1 MTSIVV
7 ETPTTLTT
15 ATTATTLT
23 TTYNNPDLLSLI
35 GQDTHLKRVASTKG
49 GEWAGPCPFCGG
61 KDRFRVWPNHPGGK
75 GRWWCRGCGRHG
87 DAIDYV
93 RQRDGLSYAEA
104 LAALGLQKAPN
115 LAQNRRSTA
124 KGLII
129 RGGQEK
135 HAEQAFYCGSEPP
148 TWESIPVQ
156 EAVGRCQA
164 TLWQDVGKKARDYLH
179 RRGLKDETL
188 RAWGIGYN
196 PKDQRVAGL
205 FFPRGVV
212 IPWTVNGGLWLVKVR
227 RPVPPLPGPKYQQL
241 KGGGKGAL
249 YGLDHLAD
257 RQAALICEGEFDALL
272 AWQEAG
278 DLVDVVAL
286 GSATSR
292 PGHEAV
298 TALLGARRWFIATD
312 RDGAGDKGASW
323 WSEFSARVKR
333 VQPLQGHDLTEFWQ
347 AGGDLRAWMLFHL
360 DREGLVPVL
369 DYEAMAEALMDQA
382 PGMDPVVWSAKWARL
397 SVAAGWDTRDH
408 LAEWLARVAIETDDL
423 VGRAVDDLGA
433 VVNVPF

>member
-1 MTSIVV
+1 METITTSTI
-7 ETPTTLTT
+7 
-15 ATTATTLT
+15 
-23 TTYNNPDLLSLI
+23 DLLSLI
-35 GQDTHLKRVASTKG
+35 GRDTTLKRVASTHG

-61 KDRFRVWPNHPGGK
+61 EDRFRVWPNHPSGK
-75 GRWWCRGCGRHG
+75 GKWWCRGCGRHG
-87 DAIDYV
+87 DAIDYL

-104 LAALGLQKAPN
+104 LAVLGLQKAPN
-115 LAQNRRSTA
+115 LAQNRRSTT

-135 HAEQAFYCGSEPP
+135 HAEQAFCCGSEPP
-148 TWESIPVQ
+148 TRESIPVQ
-156 EAVGRCQA
+156 EAVGRCQ
-164 TLWQDVGKKARDYLH
+164 TILWQDVGKKARAYLH
-179 RRGLKDETL
+179 KRGLKDETL

-212 IPWTVNGGLWLVKVR
+212 IPWTVGGRLWLVKVR

-249 YGLDHLAD
+249 YGLDHLAG

-286 GSATSR
+286 GSATGR
-292 PGHEAV
+292 PGREALA
-298 TALLGARRWFIATD
+298 ALLRARRWFIATD
-312 RDGAGDKGASW
+312 RDDAGDKGADW

-347 AGGDLRAWMLFHL
+347 AGGDLRQWVLFHL
-360 DREGLVPVL
+360 DREGLAPVP
-369 DYEAMAEALMDQA
+369 DYEAQAEALLAREETMEPLA
-382 PGMDPVVWSAKWARL
+382 WAAEWARL
-397 SVAAGWDTRDH
+397 SIAAGWDTAEN
-408 LAEWLARVAIETDDL
+408 LGEWLAGLAAQL
-423 VGRAVDDLGA
+423 
-433 VVNVPF
+433 